1 MASTRAS
8 IGEAVVDDELPESPC
23 VVLIELSADVS
34 VLLIG
39 PPVDVLI
46 GPADDVS
53 DSVDSNLVD
62 VTIVLV
68 DWAGSSEKFELVSGL
83 VLGDEGV
90 DSAVVGLLDPLDPL
104 DPLALDPL
112 DPVDPLVPEV
122 LVSAWMAATAASYFS
137 VSLAITASWVV
148 TTSSAAS
155 FAVFT
160 FSFKLSTSSLE
171 QVKSS
176 LVTVFITSTNARAFV
191 GS

>member
-1 MASTRAS
+1 
-8 IGEAVVDDELPESPC
+8 
-23 VVLIELSADVS
+23 
-34 VLLIG
+34 
-39 PPVDVLI
+39 
-46 GPADDVS
+46 
-53 DSVDSNLVD
+53 
-62 VTIVLV
+62 
-68 DWAGSSEKFELVSGL
+68 

-90 DSAVVGLLDPLDPL
+90 DSAVVELLDPLV
-104 DPLALDPL
+104 L

-122 LVSAWMAATAASYFS
+122 DVSAWMAATAASYFS